1 MTILSHGEIKIM
13 EIGEENK
20 MNRKQIKWIRWVTF
34 DNPKNLVLC
43 VFSDCWICKEL
54 LFFGGGGHYFQEEGS
69 WAIPT
74 TSFI

>member
-1 MTILSHGEIKIM
+1 MRILSHGEIKIM

-54 LFFGGGGHYFQEEGS
+54 LFFGGGHYFQEEGS